1 MMPALLDRCRRGLA
15 VAAAAYVALL
25 PTNAISF
32 WRSLAFG
39 AAALL
44 ALVLASAALRG
55 TAPRLPSPGR
65 AIVAALAA
73 WSLWAAA
80 SLAWSIDPALTRSEL
95 RSELAWGILTAVV
108 FYVATLAGA
117 SRVLLA
123 AMLAG
128 LAFWPA
134 LAAGLALSPVGWNA
148 RLAHMGVVA
157 YSTYLATLA
166 PLLLLLAWP
175 PPLGWNSHWTAP
187 AAGAL
192 VLALVVV
199 TARLSDNRIVWLAFG
214 VAAVVLAVA
223 APRGASRGRAAL
235 TAALA
240 LVAFGVLF
248 ADALRDR
255 AREAYPPRSTV
266 GETLARD
273 PRLAI
278 WHHAAERVRE
288 RPLTGYGFGRLILKD
303 EMRADTGD
311 YLLTH
316 AHNMFVS
323 QALQTGAVGVA
334 LLAALLGALVAR
346 YAALARSGDD
356 TLVRLGALGLAVLA
370 AFVVKNLT
378 DDFFFRAN
386 AKLLFA
392 VHATLLGAAVLRER
406 EIGVRP
412 SFPESAGPRPLGE

>member
-1 MMPALLDRCRRGLA
+1 MKPALLDRCRRGLA

-25 PTNAISF
+25 PSNAISF

-44 ALVLASAALRG
+44 ALALASAALRG
-55 TAPRLPSPGR
+55 GAPRLASPGR
-65 AIVAALAA
+65 AIVGAFAA

-80 SLAWSIDPALTRSEL
+80 SCAWSIDPALTLSEL
-95 RSELAWGILTAVV
+95 RSELAWGALTAIA

-134 LAAGLALSPVGWNA
+134 LAAGFALSPVGWNA
-148 RLAHMGVVA
+148 RLAHMGVAA
-157 YSTYLATLA
+157 YSTYLATVA

-175 PPLGWNSHWTAP
+175 PPLGWNARWTAP

-199 TARLSDNRIVWLAFG
+199 TARLTDNRIVWLAFG
-214 VAAVVLAVA
+214 AAVVVLAVA
-223 APRGASRGRAAL
+223 APRSGSRARAAL
-235 TAALA
+235 VAALA
-240 LVAFGVLF
+240 LAAFGALF
-248 ADALRDR
+248 ADAMRDR
-255 AREAYPPRSTV
+255 AREVYPPRTTV

-278 WHHAAERVRE
+278 WRHAAERLRE
-288 RPLTGYGFGRLILKD
+288 RPLTGYGYGRLILKD
-303 EMRADTGD
+303 ELRADTGD

-323 QALQTGAVGVA
+323 QALQTGAVGLA
-334 LLAALLGALVAR
+334 LLVTLLGALAAR
-346 YAALARSGDD
+346 YAGMVRSDDD
-356 TLVRLGALGLAVLA
+356 TLRRLGALGLAVLA

-392 VHATLLGAAVLRER
+392 VHATLLGTAVLRER
-406 EIGVRP
+406 ELRVRTP
-412 SFPESAGPRPLGE
+412 PDT